1 MTEKALS
8 SLSKRLTWDR
18 VLTTEI
24 ASTRLARQ
32 RNTNRQD
39 MLSDLESIGK
49 SGSLESMVA
58 AEKTIV
64 KFDLQWHANSKSME
78 TSLKTAE
85 EELGAIETN
94 IGLVGDPA
102 KYKYVDASH
111 AQRRTRDDNDLP
123 KDGAR
128 IAFRSHLSRLGN
140 YDKTKSDDHEK
151 AIIRARQKNIS
162 SAEKLYI
169 ERQEKALGREPGEQR
184 KEPAKARPRTLTREE
199 YKIALD
205 SFIEKSKNAPGMTPQ
220 KLAAIRTGIEQAIEQ
235 KAGKRTT
242 GERPAPRKTASR
254 DDQGLER

>member
-8 SLSKRLTWDR
+8 SLERRLAKDQ
-18 VLTTEI
+18 VLTTES
-24 ASTRLARQ
+24 ASARLAQR
-32 RNTNRQD
+32 RNTNRQN

-78 TSLKTAE
+78 TSLKTARK
-85 EELGAIETN
+85 ELEAIETN

-111 AQRRTRDDNDLP
+111 VQDKVRDSNDLP

-128 IAFRSHLSRLGN
+128 IAFRSHISRLEN

-162 SAEKLYI
+162 AAEKLYI
-169 ERQEKALGREPGEQR
+169 ERQGKALGREPEAQR
-184 KEPAKARPRTLTREE
+184 KEQAKARPRTLTREE

-205 SFIEKSKNAPGMTPQ
+205 SS
-220 KLAAIRTGIEQAIEQ
+220 
-235 KAGKRTT
+235 
-242 GERPAPRKTASR
+242 
-254 DDQGLER
+254 